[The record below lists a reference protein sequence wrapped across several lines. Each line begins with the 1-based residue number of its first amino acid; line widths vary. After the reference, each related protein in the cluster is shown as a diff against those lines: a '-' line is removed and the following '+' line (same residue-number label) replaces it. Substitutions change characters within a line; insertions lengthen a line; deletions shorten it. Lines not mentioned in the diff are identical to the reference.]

1 MNQQTYYQ
9 KNIMIVEDDPDIAKG
24 LQELC
29 ENQGFQVTTVDNG
42 RICLLELE
50 KGFQG
55 IIILDVWNPVM
66 ACVHTIKKMI
76 IDGFTDQNT
85 IIVLTQEYIQGKE
98 FDAIYPYIYE
108 YITKPFDA
116 NILLS
121 YHQKNRT
128 TITKEKSINTI
139 F

>member
-9 KNIMIVEDDPDIAKG
+9 KNIMIVEDDPYIAKG

-29 ENQGFQVTTVDNG
+29 ENHGFQITTVDNG
-42 RICLLELE
+42 RLCLLELE

-55 IIILDVWNPVM
+55 IIILDIRNPVM

-76 IDGFTDQNT
+76 IDGFADQNT

-116 NILLS
+116 NSLLS
-121 YHQKNRT
+121 
-128 TITKEKSINTI
+128 TIKKIAQQPPKKRV
-139 F
+139 